1 MTSQNVGAT
10 RGSRSWEIC
19 VTSERGNNI
28 FGVIRLGNGDDNQ
41 SNLNGPCFAQ
51 DLILACARVV
61 EKKGAYSHL
70 KLALYKSLGERNVSI
85 NSV

>member
-1 MTSQNVGAT
+1 MTSLAPLDNRRVEIMTSQNVGAT

-41 SNLNGPCFAQ
+41 SNLNGPLFCTRFNFSMRES
-51 DLILACARVV
+51 CG
-61 EKKGAYSHL
+61 KKG
-70 KLALYKSLGERNVSI
+70 GV
-85 NSV
+85 